1 VNGIRLA
8 LAPATPLKLSAASEG
23 VAAELPTRIKL
34 LGWGKNPTSEGE
46 VIVDELTAR
55 VFSANQKAIGRER
68 VVLDFEH
75 NTVPGTPEYKRT
87 TEPRAVAGHTN
98 LVCIPNEGIFAEAI
112 TYTGTGKKSAQDFE
126 DVSLAPYCDKQ
137 GRVIGAHSVALTH
150 TGAAYGVGF
159 AQAPETLSADNELS
173 ADLKTLSAG
182 TTPAAPQTTEKNHTM
197 IQLKVLAAALGL
209 AETADEAAV
218 TSALT
223 KRLALPAGET
233 VDLKPL
239 SARIEALEKKLTD
252 GEKTATDIK
261 RGQLVT
267 LFASQGKVP
276 KKADGTNY
284 SADELKTLGLDTLEL
299 LLANTAVTVPLSA
312 RTAPHA
318 TESAKTYKDAKG
330 RVDLSA
336 IFNDEAK
343 VSGLTLPVL
352 ATA

>member
-1 VNGIRLA
+1 MNGIRLA
-8 LAPATPLKLSAASEG
+8 LAPATPLKLSSASEG

-34 LGWGKNPTSEGE
+34 LGWGKNATSEGE

-87 TEPRAVAGHTN
+87 TEPRSVAGHAN
-98 LVCIPNEGIFAEAI
+98 LVCVPGEGIFAEAI
-112 TYTGTGKKSAQDFE
+112 TYTGTGKKAAADFE

-137 GRVIGAHSVALTH
+137 NRVIGAHSVALTH

-159 AQAPETLSADNELS
+159 AQAPETLSAGGELA
-173 ADLKTLSAG
+173 ADLKTLSAS
-182 TTPAAPQTTEKNHTM
+182 TTPAAPEQNQNM

-209 AETADEAAV
+209 AENADEAAV
-218 TSALT
+218 SAALT
-223 KRLALPAGET
+223 KRLAIPAAEP

-239 SARIEALEKKLTD
+239 SARIEALENKLAD
-252 GEKTATDIK
+252 GEKTATEIK

-284 SADELKTLGLDTLEL
+284 SAEELRAASLDTLEL
-299 LLANTAVTVPLSA
+299 LLANTAVTVPLAA

-318 TESAKTYKDAKG
+318 QEQGKSYKGKDGK
-330 RVDLSA
+330 VDLSA
-336 IFNDEAK
+336 IFEDEAK
-343 VSGLTLPVL
+343 KAGLTLKP
-352 ATA
+352 TA

>member
-1 VNGIRLA
+1 MNGIRLA
-8 LAPATPLKLSAASEG
+8 LAPATPLKLSAGSEG
-23 VAAELPTRIKL
+23 ATAELPTRIKL
-34 LGWGKNPTSEGE
+34 LGWGKNVTSEGE

-87 TEPRAVAGHTN
+87 TEPRAVAGHAN
-98 LVCIPNEGIFAEAI
+98 LVCVPGEGLFAEAI
-112 TYTGTGKKSAQDFE
+112 TYTATGQKSAPDFE
-126 DVSLAPYCDKQ
+126 DVSVAPYCDKV

-159 AQAPETLSADNELS
+159 AQAPETLSAGGELA
-173 ADLKTLSAG
+173 ADLKTLSAS
-182 TTPAAPQTTEKNHTM
+182 TTPVVPQQNTPM
-197 IQLKVLAAALGL
+197 IKLTVLAAALGL

-218 TSALT
+218 SAALM
-223 KRLALPAGET
+223 KRLALPGEP

-239 SARIEALEKKLTD
+239 TARIDALETKLNA
-252 GEKTATDIK
+252 GEKTATDI
-261 RGQLVT
+261 RRAQLVT

-276 KKADGTNY
+276 KKADGANY
-284 SADELKTLGLDTLEL
+284 SADELKMLGLDTLEL

-312 RTAPHA
+312 RSAPHA
-318 TESAKTYKDAKG
+318 TESAKSYKDAKG

-336 IFNDEAK
+336 IFEDEAK
-343 VSGLTLPVL
+343 KSGLTLPVPV